1 MQRNGGKLIFF
12 FENLDTLRDVYF
24 PFPAILEDTV
34 PLGSIS
40 SASLVFHSPLE
51 VSRDSDRGFRSN
63 AT

>member
-12 FENLDTLRDVYF
+12 SKIWIHFAMYF

-40 SASLVFHSPLE
+40 SASLVFHSSLE